1 MYVMYDDI
9 KCKCVSDLKITVK
22 FSSIFMQKRIEI
34 LDLKIYVKALLVA

>member
-22 FSSIFMQKRIEI
+22 FSSIFMI
-34 LDLKIYVKALLVA
+34 LVLLKTYIDFRLKDLR